1 MDTPLLEKFKEAQN
15 NEEAMT
21 KLISLFLPK
30 VYKCLK
36 HTSNQEKDDLFQEL
50 YLNIY
55 LCIKTFN
62 SDQIT
67 GFFELKN
74 SIESSS

>member
-1 MDTPLLEKFKEAQN
+1 METPLLDKFNEAQN

-36 HTSNQEKDDLFQEL
+36 HTNDQEKDDLFQEL

-62 SDQIT
+62 TDQIT
-67 GFFELKN
+67 GFFELKD
-74 SIESSS
+74 SIENSS